1 MGKGCVACGCLEYKV
16 LLDLDCGGFD
26 NSPLY
31 EIVIVASCNECGHI
45 YNLLTEKQIYGL
57 YDYYR
62 NEYSQANIESPN
74 KAGDIPGSS
83 SIDSLIRYNNLY
95 HVIEK
100 DIKRSSN
107 VLDVGCA
114 KGFLM
119 KDLMDACPGLKVFG
133 LDISYYA
140 ISNCMKDVKG
150 RCIVENAKCLP
161 FSDKSFDAIISI
173 NTLHNLE
180 REDLKI
186 ALKEIERV
194 SKGKS
199 FVQLDAY
206 QNDEELEVFKD
217 WVLTAKTYLKPHEWE
232 QLFQECGYTGDYFWT
247 ILSPDPKW
255 TDFSSDKKTAPVWNT
270 TA

>member
-1 MGKGCVACGCLEYKV
+1 MALVNLLRHYPKAQRKMGKPRSK
-16 LLDLDCGGFD
+16 
-26 NSPLY
+26 NPL
-31 EIVIVASCNECGHI
+31 
-45 YNLLTEKQIYGL
+45 
-57 YDYYR
+57 
-62 NEYSQANIESPN
+62 NIEVARKFGREYFDGTREQGYGGYKYDGRWVPI
-74 KAGDIPGSS
+74 A
-83 SIDSLIRYNNLY
+83 
-95 HVIEK
+95 K
-100 DIKRSSN
+100 DILDYFCLKPGMN